1 MSIFKYMKINN
12 LLVKR
17 ALLKEELEHYYNEK
31 SKRKEYGQKWIHATF
46 NLKQELVF
54 FKNMFVLYV
63 RIQIHVRWSQQPCW
77 VDVKGKWTVL
87 GLATGYDDKTTAG
100 DMDKSMCIYI

>member
-1 MSIFKYMKINN
+1 MKINN

-54 FKNMFVLYV
+54 FK
-63 RIQIHVRWSQQPCW
+63 
-77 VDVKGKWTVL
+77 
-87 GLATGYDDKTTAG
+87 
-100 DMDKSMCIYI
+100 IYLFFM

>member
-1 MSIFKYMKINN
+1 MKINN

-54 FKNMFVLYV
+54 FKNMFVLYM
-63 RIQIHVRWSQQPCW
+63 RIQIHVR
-77 VDVKGKWTVL
+77 
-87 GLATGYDDKTTAG
+87 
-100 DMDKSMCIYI
+100 

>member
-1 MSIFKYMKINN
+1 MKINN

-31 SKRKEYGQKWIHATF
+31 SKRKEYGQKWIHAIF

-54 FKNMFVLYV
+54 F
-63 RIQIHVRWSQQPCW
+63 
-77 VDVKGKWTVL
+77 
-87 GLATGYDDKTTAG
+87 
-100 DMDKSMCIYI
+100 

>member
-31 SKRKEYGQKWIHATF
+31 SKRKKYGQKWIHATF
-46 NLKQELVF
+46 NLKQ
-54 FKNMFVLYV
+54 
-63 RIQIHVRWSQQPCW
+63 
-77 VDVKGKWTVL
+77 
-87 GLATGYDDKTTAG
+87 
-100 DMDKSMCIYI
+100 

>member
-1 MSIFKYMKINN
+1 MKINN

-54 FKNMFVLYV
+54 FKKYV
-63 RIQIHVRWSQQPCW
+63 CSLCEDTNTCKVI
-77 VDVKGKWTVL
+77 
-87 GLATGYDDKTTAG
+87 TTAMLG
-100 DMDKSMCIYI
+100 RCEGKVNGVGVSYWL